1 MTPMSDRETATTAM
15 QHWVAGAADG
25 DWSQL
30 LSMLDTDVHFQ
41 VPVEGFIGGRRGI
54 AEATRFFDH
63 LAEVLRAQ
71 LQVTSTLQDGA
82 RVAFEIAVRG
92 VWLQRHFRQAL
103 CLVFVVGDGRVLAF
117 HEYLAWPGGLDLG

>member
-1 MTPMSDRETATTAM
+1 MTPRSEGQTATIAIH
-15 QHWVAGAADG
+15 HWVAGAATG

-30 LSMLDTDVHFQ
+30 LSMLDEEVHFQ

-54 AEATRFFDH
+54 AEATRFFNH

-71 LQVTSTLQDGA
+71 LRVTSTMQDGA
-82 RVAFEIAVRG
+82 RVAFEVAVRG
-92 VWLQRHFRQAL
+92 VWVQRHFRQAL

-117 HEYLAWPGGLDLG
+117 HEYLAWPGGLDAD